1 MDWNEIREKA
11 RQNMK
16 GYCRGCKRC
25 DGVACAGEVPGMG
38 GTGTGSSFIEN
49 IKALD
54 RWKVKLKT
62 LHDVLKPDIS
72 TSFLGYKVKMPIFAA
87 PMTGLK
93 GNAGGYLSERDYD
106 MMVAEA
112 CKNVG
117 TIFMSG
123 DANDKDM
130 YPAGIDAI
138 KTTGVL
144 GIPFSKPRT
153 VDEIIEKAKIAKEA
167 GAIAFGIDVDGA
179 GLIMMVRSGQF
190 VGPKSRKD
198 IEEIVKN
205 IELPL
210 ILKGIMTPEEAEIA
224 VEAGAKAIVVSN
236 HGGRILDFTEG
247 TADVLPDIAK
257 AVGDEIEILVDGG
270 VRTGIDVLKMLS
282 LGAKAVLIGRPIM
295 IAAHGGGREA
305 IEFYLNK
312 VYDELYQAMILTG
325 CKDLRNVPEVYKA
338 S

>member
-38 GTGTGSSFIEN
+38 GTGTGNSFIEN

-106 MMVAEA
+106 TMAAEA

-138 KTTGVL
+138 KTTSVL

-153 VDEIIEKAKIAKEA
+153 VDEIIEKARIAKEA
-167 GAIAFGIDVDGA
+167 GAIAFGVDVDGA
-179 GLIMMVRSGQF
+179 GLIMMIRSGQF
-190 VGPKSRKD
+190 VGPKSRKE

-224 VEAGAKAIVVSN
+224 AESGAKAIVVSN
-236 HGGRILDFTEG
+236 HGGRVLDFTEG

-257 AVGDEIEILVDGG
+257 AVGGKIEILVDGG

-305 IEFYLNK
+305 IEFYFKK
-312 VYDELYQAMILTG
+312 VSDELYQAMILTG
-325 CKDLRNVPEVYKA
+325 CKDLKNVPEVYKA

>member
-11 RQNMK
+11 RENMK

-25 DGVACAGEVPGMG
+25 DGIACAGEVPGMG
-38 GTGTGSSFIEN
+38 GTGTGNGFIEN

-62 LHDVLKPDIS
+62 LHDVLKPDIN
-72 TSFLGYKVKMPIFAA
+72 TSFLGFEVKMPVFAA

-106 MMVAEA
+106 IMVAEA

-138 KTTGVL
+138 KSTGVL

-167 GAIAFGIDVDGA
+167 GAIAFGVDVDGA

-190 VGPKSRKD
+190 VGPKSRKE
-198 IEEIVKN
+198 IETIVKN

-210 ILKGIMTPEEAEIA
+210 ILKGIMTAEEAAIA
-224 VEAGAKAIVVSN
+224 AEAGAKAIVVSN
-236 HGGRILDFTEG
+236 HGGRVLDHTMG

-257 AVGDEIEILVDGG
+257 AVGNKIDVLVDGG
-270 VRTGIDVLKMLS
+270 LRTGIDVLKMLS

-312 VYDELYQAMILTG
+312 VADELYQAMILTG
-325 CKDLRNVPEVYKA
+325 CKDLKNVPEVYKA

>member
-138 KTTGVL
+138 KSTRVL

-153 VDEIIEKAKIAKEA
+153 VDEIIEKARIAKEA

-190 VGPKSRKD
+190 VGPKSKSE
-198 IEEIVKN
+198 IEEIVRN

-236 HGGRILDFTEG
+236 HGGRVLDFTEG

-257 AVGDEIEILVDGG
+257 AVGDKIEILVDGG

-305 IEFYLNK
+305 IEFYFKK
-312 VYDELYQAMILTG
+312 VSDELYQAMILTG

>member
-1 MDWNEIREKA
+1 
-11 RQNMK
+11 
-16 GYCRGCKRC
+16 
-25 DGVACAGEVPGMG
+25 
-38 GTGTGSSFIEN
+38 
-49 IKALD
+49 
-54 RWKVKLKT
+54 
-62 LHDVLKPDIS
+62 
-72 TSFLGYKVKMPIFAA
+72 
-87 PMTGLK
+87 
-93 GNAGGYLSERDYD
+93 
-106 MMVAEA
+106 
-112 CKNVG
+112 
-117 TIFMSG
+117 
-123 DANDKDM
+123 
-130 YPAGIDAI
+130 
-138 KTTGVL
+138 
-144 GIPFSKPRT
+144 
-153 VDEIIEKAKIAKEA
+153 
-167 GAIAFGIDVDGA
+167 
-179 GLIMMVRSGQF
+179 
-190 VGPKSRKD
+190 
-198 IEEIVKN
+198 
-205 IELPL
+205 
-210 ILKGIMTPEEAEIA
+210 MTPEEAEIA

>member
-123 DANDKDM
+123 DANDPDM

-138 KTTGVL
+138 KTTSVL

-153 VDEIIEKAKIAKEA
+153 VDEIIEKARIAKEA
-167 GAIAFGIDVDGA
+167 GAIAFGVDVDGA
-179 GLIMMVRSGQF
+179 GLIMMIRSGQF
-190 VGPKSRKD
+190 VGPKSREE

-224 VEAGAKAIVVSN
+224 AESGAKAIVVSN
-236 HGGRILDFTEG
+236 HGGRVLDFTEG

-257 AVGDEIEILVDGG
+257 AVGGKIEILVDGG

-305 IEFYLNK
+305 IEFYFKK
-312 VYDELYQAMILTG
+312 VSDELYQAMILTG
-325 CKDLRNVPEVYKA
+325 CKDLKNVPEVYKA